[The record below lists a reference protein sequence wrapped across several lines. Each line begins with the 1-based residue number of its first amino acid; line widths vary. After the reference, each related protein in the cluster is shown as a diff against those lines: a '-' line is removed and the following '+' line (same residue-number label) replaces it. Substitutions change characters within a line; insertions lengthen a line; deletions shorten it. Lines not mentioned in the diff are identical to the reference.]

1 VLVLYSPFK
10 SHQCTCSCTF
20 CSCTLFTHR
29 HASHKGH
36 GVPVVVVAP
45 GDLTPEGDGWQCPD
59 LRRLADHVAF
69 VCNSVVG
76 FVVESVL
83 KKKKIRWL

>member
-1 VLVLYSPFK
+1 MLTAATAGAPSSFCLSCLIASPFVNL
-10 SHQCTCSCTF
+10 SVHVSCISP
-20 CSCTLFTHR
+20 CVCR

-45 GDLTPEGDGWQCPD
+45 GDVAKDGESAGWQCKD

-69 VCNSVVG
+69 VCNAVV
-76 FVVESVL
+76 
-83 KKKKIRWL
+83 